1 MEFKGVRT
9 MKNFLF
15 TTIIFISASSGLR
28 ADDLANNA
36 YVQLYEQWLAL
47 DHNQVERL
55 ELIRQNL
62 LIDLKRA
69 QKLAETKVMTHEELE
84 DKETKYRLAEL
95 TLKRQQVKIKESE
108 ARLSIVKSKVAAGMT
123 DIPICI
129 RPMDPVSE

>member
-1 MEFKGVRT
+1 
-9 MKNFLF
+9 MKTLSYLAVLF
-15 TTIIFISASSGLR
+15 MMSSGLSY
-28 ADDLANNA
+28 ADEPIEATNDLANNA

-47 DHNQVERL
+47 DHNQVQRL
-55 ELIRQNL
+55 ELIRENL

-69 QKLAETKVMTHEELE
+69 QKLAETKVISMEELE
-84 DKETKYRLAEL
+84 DKETKYRLSEL
-95 TLKRQQVKIKESE
+95 TLKRQQVKIKEAE

>member
-1 MEFKGVRT
+1 MKRT
-9 MKNFLF
+9 STFVF
-15 TTIIFISASSGLR
+15 TCILLMASSAFR
-28 ADDLANNA
+28 SQAETPNDLENNA

-55 ELIRQNL
+55 EVIRENL
-62 LIDLKRA
+62 FHDFQRG
-69 QKLAETKVMTHEELE
+69 QQLAKTKVITAQELE
-84 DKETKYRLAEL
+84 DLELKYRLSEL
-95 TLKRQQVKIKESE
+95 TLKRQQIKIKEAQ